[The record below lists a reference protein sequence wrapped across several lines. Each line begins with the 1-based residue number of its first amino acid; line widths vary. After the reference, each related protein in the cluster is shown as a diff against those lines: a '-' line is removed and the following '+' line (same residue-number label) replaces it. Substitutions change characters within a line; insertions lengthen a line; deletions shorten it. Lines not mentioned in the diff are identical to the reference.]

1 MRAHV
6 DGKQL
11 TFTLPLDMT
20 NWKGTPELMSFK
32 VQFCYEHYDEE
43 NYDGR
48 MYDMI
53 PNQEWME
60 WKYQDYELWENH

>member
-1 MRAHV
+1 
-6 DGKQL
+6 
-11 TFTLPLDMT
+11 MT

-32 VQFCYEHYDEE
+32 VQFGYEHYDEE